1 VSGFLTV
8 GDVIAFWH
16 EWLERQGLFTYEA
29 KEAGA
34 RKIVEDADYWSGQSM
49 WNLYNAVEAE

>member
-1 VSGFLTV
+1 MSGFLTV

-16 EWLERQGLFTYEA
+16 EWLERQGLFTDEL

-34 RKIVEDADYWSGQSM
+34 REIVEDASYWADQSM
-49 WNLYNAVEAE
+49 WTLYERAQAG